1 MYDKDGSG
9 TIELNEMVEVMSAL
23 HNFEGSK
30 DSDASEARGKRIFSE
45 LDINDDGEITCE
57 EFVRGCMHDPELV
70 RIISAGGIDPME
82 EDSDWASAPRF
93 FFPMTSAQSKQSLMI
108 HIIL

>member
-9 TIELNEMVEVMSAL
+9 TIELNEMIEVMSAL
-23 HNFEGSK
+23 HMGNDGSRTR
-30 DSDASEARGKRIFSE
+30 EAAELRGKRIFGE
-45 LDINDDGEITCE
+45 LDINGDGEISCE

-82 EDSDWASAPRF
+82 ADADWDE
-93 FFPMTSAQSKQSLMI
+93 I
-108 HIIL
+108 

>member
-1 MYDKDGSG
+1 MYDKDDSG

-23 HNFEGSK
+23 HTFEGSK

-82 EDSDWASAPRF
+82 EDSD
-93 FFPMTSAQSKQSLMI
+93 
-108 HIIL
+108 